1 MARYQLTLQTS
12 RRRINVTIITALLTA
27 LCLGT
32 ISVPSASPASAQA
45 AQETRQVQYAPSSVV
60 FSTAPGSYG
69 GLWIGE
75 MSGGG
80 NVRSGPSIQ
89 SPRIKSWGAGRRVL
103 LYEGVADASGG
114 LWYRVSEA
122 PEQPMYVHSS
132 LVRQVA
138 AVKFEAGEFRGR
150 WVNINLSQQVVTAYE
165 GSTPLRVTLAS
176 TGTKKYPTEVG
187 VWKIFYKL
195 PKQDMDGGSR
205 ARGDYYYLKDV
216 PYPQYFHRSGEGLHG
231 TYWHDNFGRPMSHGC
246 VNLSTPMAGWFY
258 NWAPVGTTVWS
269 HY

>member
-1 MARYQLTLQTS
+1 MARYKLTFQS
-12 RRRINVTIITALLTA
+12 NRPKFNVAMITVLLTA
-27 LCLGT
+27 LCLGSMGFLST
-32 ISVPSASPASAQA
+32 APASAQVTKDT
-45 AQETRQVQYAPSSVV
+45 AQAQYAPSSVV

-69 GLWIGE
+69 GLWIGQ

-89 SPRIKSWGAGRRVL
+89 SPRIKMWGAGRRVL
-103 LYEGVADASGG
+103 LYEGLTDASGG
-114 LWYRVSEA
+114 LWYRVSEV

-132 LVRQVA
+132 LVRKIA
-138 AVKFEAGEFRGR
+138 PVKFEAGKFRGR
-150 WVNINLSQQVVTAYE
+150 WVNINLSQQVVTAYD

-195 PKQDMDGGSR
+195 PKQDMDGGSKE
-205 ARGDYYYLKDV
+205 RGDYYYLKDV
-216 PYPQYFHRSGEGLHG
+216 PYPQYFHKSGEGLHG
-231 TYWHDNFGRPMSHGC
+231 TYWHDNFGTPMSHGC
-246 VNLSTPMAGWFY
+246 VNLSTPMAGWLY
-258 NWAPVGTTVWS
+258 NWASVGTTVWS